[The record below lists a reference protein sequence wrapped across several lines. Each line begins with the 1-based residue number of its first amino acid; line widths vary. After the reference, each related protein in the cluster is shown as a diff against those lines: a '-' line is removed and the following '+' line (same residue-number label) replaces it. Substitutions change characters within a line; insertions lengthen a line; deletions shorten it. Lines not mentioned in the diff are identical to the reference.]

1 MKNYVFLITGT
12 FFFAA
17 SVAIFAMP
25 NSLAEGGV
33 PGLAL
38 LIYHETDISPALTTL
53 ILNAVILLIGFR
65 YLPKDMI
72 IKSLVTIP
80 LFSFFIYILEDL
92 TSGIPDPLL
101 AAIFAG
107 VFTGV
112 GFGLIFRSGST
123 TGGTSTIARM
133 LNYKFGWEL
142 TGTNFV
148 LDASV
153 VVAGIFVIGP
163 LYTMYTVL
171 ALFIGKRVTDYV
183 LEGFESKS
191 VVHIF
196 SNKTEEVEH
205 ALQTSLGTHT
215 TVLKAE
221 KNPEGV
227 EENLIY
233 VAIPKQRLFYLKKLV
248 SSIDENAFTVVHTVK
263 DVTGGS
269 FAEAHHPGQKTFRN
283 KKLERRYY
291 KKQADEE
298 SFTPTAD
305 AVIEDKE

>member
-1 MKNYVFLITGT
+1 MTT
-12 FFFAA
+12 F
-17 SVAIFAMP
+17 
-25 NSLAEGGV
+25 
-33 PGLAL
+33 
-38 LIYHETDISPALTTL
+38 

-80 LFSFFIYILEDL
+80 LFSLFIYILEDL
-92 TSGIPDPLL
+92 ATGIPDPLL

-163 LYTMYTVL
+163 VYTMYTVL

-183 LEGFESKS
+183 LEGFEAKR

-196 SNKTEEVEH
+196 
-205 ALQTSLGTHT
+205 
-215 TVLKAE
+215 
-221 KNPEGV
+221 P
-227 EENLIY
+227 I
-233 VAIPKQRLFYLKKLV
+233 KQKKWKM
-248 SSIDENAFTVVHTVK
+248 HC
-263 DVTGGS
+263 
-269 FAEAHHPGQKTFRN
+269 
-283 KKLERRYY
+283 
-291 KKQADEE
+291 KQVWVRIR
-298 SFTPTAD
+298 PY
-305 AVIEDKE
+305 

>member
-1 MKNYVFLITGT
+1 MKNYVFLVTGT
-12 FFFAA
+12 FFFAV

-38 LIYHETDISPALTTL
+38 LMYHGLAISPALTTL
-53 ILNAVILLIGFR
+53 LANAITLLIGYR
-65 YLPKDMI
+65 YLPTDMI
-72 IKSLVTIP
+72 IKSIVTIP
-80 LFSFFIYILEDL
+80 LFSFFIYMMEDF
-92 TSGIPDPLL
+92 GAAIPDPLL

-112 GFGLIFRSGST
+112 GFGFIFRSGST

-148 LDASV
+148 LDVSV
-153 VVAGIFVIGP
+153 VIAGIFVIGP

-196 SNKTEEVEH
+196 SSKTEEVEN
-205 ALQTSLGTHT
+205 AIQTSLGTHT

-221 KNPEGV
+221 KNPDGI

-233 VAIPKQRLFYLKKLV
+233 VAIPRQRLFYLKKLV
-248 SSIDENAFTVVHTVK
+248 QSIDENAFTVVHTVK

-283 KKLERRYY
+283 RRMEQRYY

-298 SFTPTAD
+298 SYTLTDNAS
-305 AVIEDKE
+305 VNNNK